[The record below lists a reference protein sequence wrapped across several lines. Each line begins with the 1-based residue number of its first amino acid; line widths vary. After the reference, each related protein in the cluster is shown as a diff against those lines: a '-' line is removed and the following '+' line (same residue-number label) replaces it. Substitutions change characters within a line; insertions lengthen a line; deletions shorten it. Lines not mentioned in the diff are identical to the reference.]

1 MIRSALIVA
10 LGGAFGSAA
19 RYVVSRLIQTHAA
32 SAFPVGTCAVNIA
45 GCLLIGFIGSLAG
58 RAAGIGD
65 GMKLF
70 LTVGFCGG
78 FTTFSTF
85 CNEGLG
91 LMRGGNTLLATVYMA
106 ASLLLGLLAVQG
118 GMALA
123 NIIK

>member
-1 MIRSALIVA
+1 MIRSAIIVA

-19 RYVVSRLIQTHAA
+19 RYMVSRLIQTHAA
-32 SAFPVGTCAVNIA
+32 QGFPWATCAVNIA
-45 GCLLIGFIGSLAG
+45 GCLLIGFIGGLAG

-85 CNEGLG
+85 CNESLG
-91 LMRGGNTLLATVYMA
+91 LMRGGNSLAAAAYMA
-106 ASLLLGLLAVQG
+106 VSLLLGLLAVQG
-118 GMALA
+118 GMAVA
-123 NIIK
+123 ERTM